1 MGVCQSAV
9 NKGKTSLKGLLDDEE
24 KFNNYMD
31 TAFDKVDVDKNGYL
45 EKNEL
50 RQLVQDIVNKLKKD
64 TNVPEDKV
72 QSALELIDTDKDGK
86 VTKEKKK
93 KTSRA
98 KLLAICNS

>member
-1 MGVCQSAV
+1 MGVCKSLV
-9 NKGKTSLKGLLDDEE
+9 NKGKTSLKELLDDEE

-45 EKNEL
+45 EKEEL
-50 RQLVQDIVNKLKKD
+50 RELVQDIVNKLKKD

-72 QSALELIDTDKDGK
+72 KSAMELIDTDGDGK
-86 VTKEKKK
+86 ITKVEFR

-98 KLLAICNS
+98 KLLAICSS

>member
-50 RQLVQDIVNKLKKD
+50 RQLVQDIVNKLK
-64 TNVPEDKV
+64 NY
-72 QSALELIDTDKDGK
+72 
-86 VTKEKKK
+86 
-93 KTSRA
+93 
-98 KLLAICNS
+98 

>member
-72 QSALELIDTDKDGK
+72 KSAMELIDTDGDGK
-86 VTKEKKK
+86 ITKEEFR
-93 KTSRA
+93 KTSRT
-98 KLLAICNS
+98 KLLAIVS

>member
-72 QSALELIDTDKDGK
+72 KSAMELIDTDGDGK
-86 VTKEKKK
+86 ITKEEFR

-98 KLLAICNS
+98 KLLAIVS

>member
-31 TAFDKVDVDKNGYL
+31 TAFDKLDVDKNGYL

-86 VTKEKKK
+86 VTKEEFR

>member
-1 MGVCQSAV
+1 MGICQSAV
-9 NKGKTSLKGLLDDEE
+9 NKGKTSLKGLVEDEE
-24 KFNNYMD
+24 KFNQYMD

-50 RQLVQDIVNKLKKD
+50 RQLVQELVQKLKKD

-72 QSALELIDTDKDGK
+72 QSALELIDTDNDGK
-86 VTKEKKK
+86 VTKEEFR

>member
-1 MGVCQSAV
+1 MGICQSAV
-9 NKGKTSLKGLLDDEE
+9 NKGKTSLKGLVEDEE
-24 KFNNYMD
+24 KFNQYMD

-72 QSALELIDTDKDGK
+72 QSALELIDTNKDGK
-86 VTKEKKK
+86 VTKEEFK

-98 KLLAICNS
+98 KLLAICSS

>member
-1 MGVCQSAV
+1 MGVCKSLV
-9 NKGKTSLKGLLDDEE
+9 NKGKTSLKELLDDEE

-45 EKNEL
+45 EKEEL
-50 RQLVQDIVNKLKKD
+50 RELVQDLVNKLKKD

-72 QSALELIDTDKDGK
+72 KSAMELIDTDGDGK
-86 VTKEKKK
+86 ITKEEFR

-98 KLLAICNS
+98 KLLAICSS